1 MRHSRS
7 IDQRLEDGVRGVSTA
22 AIDAPTRG
30 GGSVRRLFLPLAI
43 VVAAFLVFGTRY
55 AISAQMI
62 SLPFAKPATVP
73 SGPAVM
79 PTSAAIESQWGI
91 RFTNVVLLADGGL
104 VEMRYQV
111 LDPSKSARIHSGS
124 LKDLPT
130 IKVEESGKVVGSQSL
145 MFHFHHGDT
154 NALGRTYSI
163 LYGNAGGAIHLHS
176 RVAIQLPDGLQLQHI
191 LVQN

>member
-1 MRHSRS
+1 MP
-7 IDQRLEDGVRGVSTA
+7 ILV
-22 AIDAPTRG
+22 I
-30 GGSVRRLFLPLAI
+30 L
-43 VVAAFLVFGTRY
+43 VAAGLVLGARY
-55 AISAQMI
+55 AISAQII
-62 SLPFAKPATVP
+62 SNPFAKPAEKIP
-73 SGPAVM
+73 AGPATM

-91 RFTNVVLLADGGL
+91 RFTNVVLLADSGL

-111 LDPSKSARIHSGS
+111 LDPAKSARIHSGS

-154 NALGRTYSI
+154 NAQGRTYSI
-163 LYGNAGGAIHLHS
+163 LYGNAGGAIHNHS
-176 RVAIQLPDGLQLQHI
+176 RVSTQLPDGLSLQHI

>member
-1 MRHSRS
+1 V
-7 IDQRLEDGVRGVSTA
+7 IA
-22 AIDAPTRG
+22 
-30 GGSVRRLFLPLAI
+30 
-43 VVAAFLVFGTRY
+43 VAASLVLGARY
-55 AISAQMI
+55 AISAHLV
-62 SLPFAKPATVP
+62 STPFSKPAEVVP
-73 SGPAVM
+73 AGPATM

-111 LDPSKSARIHSGS
+111 LDPAKSARIHTGS
-124 LKDLPT
+124 LKDLPQ
-130 IKVEESGKVVGSQSL
+130 IKVEESGKVVASQSL

-154 NALGRTYSI
+154 NAQGRTYSI

-176 RVAIQLPDGLQLQHI
+176 RVAIQLPDGLSLQHI

>member
-1 MRHSRS
+1 MSA
-7 IDQRLEDGVRGVSTA
+7 A
-22 AIDAPTRG
+22 AIGAPIRG
-30 GGSVRRLFLPLAI
+30 GGSARRLLLPLVLI
-43 VVAAFLVFGTRY
+43 VAVASAVFGTRY
-55 AISAQMI
+55 AISAQII
-62 SLPFAKPATVP
+62 SNPFAKPAPAVP
-73 SGPAVM
+73 AGPATM

-111 LDPSKSARIHSGS
+111 LDAGKSARIHSGS
-124 LKDLPT
+124 LKDLPL
-130 IKVEESGKVVGSQSL
+130 IKVEESGKAVSSQSM

-154 NALGRTYSI
+154 NAQGRTYSI
-163 LYGNAGGAIHLHS
+163 LYANAGGAIHLHS